1 MKRVHHSRVSGSK
14 MAKAAKKTTTKGK
27 ASMKKS
33 EPVSAMDYSEHEK
46 TYDLFLWLSR
56 WTVVGCAALLIAMMF
71 GFFGGGGLIGGTLA
85 FIILIIAAFFVV

>member
-1 MKRVHHSRVSGSK
+1 
-14 MAKAAKKTTTKGK
+14 MAKVAKKTTSKRKTSAKR
-27 ASMKKS
+27 S

-56 WTVVGCAALLIAMMF
+56 WTVVACVALLLAMMF

-85 FIILIIAAFFVV
+85 FIVLMIAAFFVL